1 VARKEHSKK
10 SKKKIKKKISST
22 RPVAKSPV
30 ARAGTPIQSE
40 TEWDENDFKNTR
52 VVQVIKNSKSS
63 SPDFPKDF
71 HSYHSEVQHAVY
83 RMSDSYTMTKNRTKI
98 LLDALWT
105 YGGFILQHKDS
116 KKILAAAVVELEHQ
130 RTFPDDEDNDHECA
144 IIHYHSPFNK
154 NLRGLWHYMYKYML
168 RRDLV
173 KKIKYVY
180 YPTDPL
186 SKLVLS
192 PEQIQARSDFFRKY
206 YFDVQDAPCGF
217 GGGKFLASPGY
228 KKLFGPEYNKGFF
241 DTASMTVVGYYDI
254 IEFYDLPYNW
264 ASVQWSKKLETH
276 VFSYQKAY
284 CAVKTCRVE
293 DLPPA
298 LKAVKASNN
307 QYEWER
313 VLALHGDAKSGLTP
327 MDLKVSGSSLL
338 DDERCCSYDCIWKML
353 KLDAKY
359 KDTALSAEMFQIR
372 SQDHT
377 QFQDLKIMSKKSK
390 KDGEVKRSL
399 QEIMLGHGYELRYLR
414 DEEKKKVRK
423 ELLCSEVFSASRVG
437 MFICN
442 LLCVHGSD
450 NHTVSVAKYANGS
463 GMVYDSNLED
473 PKPLCVETLNQC
485 LQTSKCNGFEMV
497 VEMVKQR
504 GRK

>member
-186 SKLVLS
+186 SKLVASCSFVDYPLF
-192 PEQIQARSDFFRKY
+192 PHQNRSKPVVTFS
-206 YFDVQDAPCGF
+206 GNTT
-217 GGGKFLASPGY
+217 LMY
-228 KKLFGPEYNKGFF
+228 KMHRVVLVVVNFWHPL
-241 DTASMTVVGYYDI
+241 DTRSCLDPNT
-254 IEFYDLPYNW
+254 
-264 ASVQWSKKLETH
+264 T
-276 VFSYQKAY
+276 
-284 CAVKTCRVE
+284 RV
-293 DLPPA
+293 
-298 LKAVKASNN
+298 
-307 QYEWER
+307 
-313 VLALHGDAKSGLTP
+313 
-327 MDLKVSGSSLL
+327 SLIL
-338 DDERCCSYDCIWKML
+338 
-353 KLDAKY
+353 
-359 KDTALSAEMFQIR
+359 
-372 SQDHT
+372 
-377 QFQDLKIMSKKSK
+377 
-390 KDGEVKRSL
+390 L
-399 QEIMLGHGYELRYLR
+399 Q
-414 DEEKKKVRK
+414 
-423 ELLCSEVFSASRVG
+423 
-437 MFICN
+437 
-442 LLCVHGSD
+442 
-450 NHTVSVAKYANGS
+450 
-463 GMVYDSNLED
+463 
-473 PKPLCVETLNQC
+473 
-485 LQTSKCNGFEMV
+485 
-497 VEMVKQR
+497 
-504 GRK
+504 